1 MWKQR
6 FREKTLNETFC
17 VFKCVALFFINIY
30 AAAVQMFKLNQQTRK
45 MFLLP
50 FTTDFVLTSIFGGTF
65 NELSLFR
72 RCLENFNEVTKERAV
87 HRRWVPE
94 MVNIDVWLG
103 TRSHGRIAGVPY
115 FLPRT
120 RRTSNCIKLHTSRIS
135 APRVP
140 MRKIIAPA
148 LLPYWNGRVLRDFS
162 RLSLRQ
168 TKDHMRTKEIIL
180 VANRCLLDVFF
191 LPSTPHRRTS
201 CTCIPIHCP
210 FFVRSSLEKKEIL
223 LSLYANNCVKNKRL
237 NLSKL
242 NETLVNAHFLG
253 LIIWIYRK

>member
-1 MWKQR
+1 
-6 FREKTLNETFC
+6 
-17 VFKCVALFFINIY
+17 
-30 AAAVQMFKLNQQTRK
+30 MFKLNQQTPK

-50 FTTDFVLTSIFGGTF
+50 FSADFVLTSIFGGTF

-72 RCLENFNEVTKERAV
+72 RCLENFNEATKERAV

-103 TRSHGRIAGVPY
+103 TCSHGCNARMPN
-115 FLPRT
+115 FLPCT
-120 RRTSNCIKLHTSRIS
+120 RRISNCIKLHTSRIS
-135 APRVP
+135 GSNSRSHA
-140 MRKIIAPA
+140 KNQCLAPA
-148 LLPYWNGRVLRDFS
+148 LFPYWNSRVLRDFS
-162 RLSLRQ
+162 VLSLRQ

-180 VANRCLLDVFF
+180 VGNRCLLDAVLF
-191 LPSTPHRRTS
+191 LLATPHWRTS

-210 FFVRSSLEKKEIL
+210 FLFAHHSRKKEIL

-253 LIIWIYRK
+253 WIIWIYRK